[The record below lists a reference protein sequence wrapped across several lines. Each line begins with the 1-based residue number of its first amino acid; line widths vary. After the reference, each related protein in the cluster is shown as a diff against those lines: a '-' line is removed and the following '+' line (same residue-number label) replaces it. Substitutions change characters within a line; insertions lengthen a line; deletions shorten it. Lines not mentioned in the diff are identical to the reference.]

1 MVLEKRCSSAHKTYT
16 ERVLQTTDREQRENE
31 HTQDVTVQ
39 LGRLKKEF
47 LLIEKTRKTHY
58 ALTDAKHYE
67 IEAKKDLIRRMKDK
81 NAKTE

>member
-58 ALTDAKHYE
+58 ALTDAKHDE